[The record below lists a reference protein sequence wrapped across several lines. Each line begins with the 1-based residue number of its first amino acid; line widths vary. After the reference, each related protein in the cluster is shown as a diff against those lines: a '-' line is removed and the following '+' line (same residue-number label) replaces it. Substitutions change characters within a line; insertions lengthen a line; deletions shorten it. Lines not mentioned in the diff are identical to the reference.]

1 VRDTGVGIPADIV
14 DRIFDPFFTTKGVGE
29 GTGLGLAIVHGI
41 VASHSGAITVASQA
55 GEGTTYTLYF
65 PQLLERA
72 FVARAEPVEALSPSK
87 GRILFVDDEE
97 MLARLGQQMLEHLGY
112 EVMIHTR
119 SLEALAAFRAAPDEF
134 DLVIADQ
141 TMPVMTGELLVQE
154 LRRLRPDIPII
165 LCTGFSY
172 RMTPEKAQAL
182 GIDALVMKP
191 AMTQELGVV
200 MQRVFAQ
207 RAGQFPPR
215 ENAKTPGS
223 TGTKPVC

>member
-1 VRDTGVGIPADIV
+1 M
-14 DRIFDPFFTTKGVGE
+14 
-29 GTGLGLAIVHGI
+29 GLAIVHGI

-55 GEGTTYTLYF
+55 GEGTTCTIYF
-65 PQLLERA
+65 PQLPDRA
-72 FVARAEPVEALSPSK
+72 FVARAEPVETLSPSK

-112 EVMIHTR
+112 EVMAHTR
-119 SLEALAAFRAAPDEF
+119 SLEALAAFRAAPDAF

-141 TMPVMTGELLVQE
+141 TMPVMTGERLAQE

-191 AMTQELGVV
+191 VTTQELGMV
-200 MQRVFAQ
+200 MQRVVAQ
-207 RAGQFPPR
+207 RAGQLTPHR
-215 ENAKTPGS
+215 NAKTPSATS
-223 TGTKPVC
+223 TQPVC

>member
-1 VRDTGVGIPADIV
+1 L
-14 DRIFDPFFTTKGVGE
+14 IFDPFFTTKGSGE
-29 GTGLGLAIVHGI
+29 GTGLGLAIVHAI
-41 VASHSGAITVASQA
+41 VTSHSGVITVASQA

-65 PQLLERA
+65 PQLLDRA
-72 FVARAEPVEALSPSK
+72 VVTRAKPVEALSPSTSK

-112 EVMIHTR
+112 EVVTHTR
-119 SLEALAAFRAAPDEF
+119 SLEALAAFQAAPDAF

-172 RMTPEKAQAL
+172 RVTPEKAQAL

-191 AMTQELGVV
+191 AMMQELGVV

-207 RAGQFPPR
+207 RAGQLPPR
-215 ENAKTPGS
+215 ESAKMPGAAGPKS
-223 TGTKPVC
+223 VC

>member
-1 VRDTGVGIPADIV
+1 
-14 DRIFDPFFTTKGVGE
+14 
-29 GTGLGLAIVHGI
+29 
-41 VASHSGAITVASQA
+41 
-55 GEGTTYTLYF
+55 
-65 PQLLERA
+65 
-72 FVARAEPVEALSPSK
+72 
-87 GRILFVDDEE
+87 
-97 MLARLGQQMLEHLGY
+97 MLEPLGY
-112 EVMIHTR
+112 EVVTHTR
-119 SLEALAAFRAAPDEF
+119 SLEALAAFQAAPDEF

-191 AMTQELGVV
+191 AMMQELGVV

-207 RAGQFPPR
+207 RAGQLPPR
-215 ENAKTPGS
+215 ENAKTPGAAS
-223 TGTKPVC
+223 PKPVC